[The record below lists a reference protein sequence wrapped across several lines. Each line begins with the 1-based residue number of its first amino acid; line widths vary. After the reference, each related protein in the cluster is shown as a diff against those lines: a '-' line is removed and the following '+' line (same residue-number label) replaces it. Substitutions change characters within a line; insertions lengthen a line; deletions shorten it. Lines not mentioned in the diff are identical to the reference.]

1 MGPGCWWERARARGE
16 GDCQAGP
23 ACQQEGTLARLRQR
37 RAGLSGAAC
46 GEGAGPW
53 CGPCG
58 GGDWAGRGER
68 GRAREKGKSGLR
80 GEGLGL
86 VWVRVGFIFS
96 ISFLFLNN
104 SNLFEFK

>member
-1 MGPGCWWERARARGE
+1 MGPGRRCERARARGE

-23 ACQQEGTLARLRQR
+23 ACQQEGALARLRQR
-37 RAGLSGAAC
+37 RAGLRGAAC
-46 GEGAGPW
+46 REGAGPW

-68 GRAREKGKSGLR
+68 GRAREKGKSGMR